1 MPFYHAGKSPD
12 DDTKQALTGDVGR
25 ACAAAA
31 SGEIGFLWRA
41 RVDWGDVLR
50 KAVARRF
57 VGSSDGFVSA
67 VSALCG
73 QCAERSGGPTP
84 TQMRKGGRPAVQA
97 RDTGGT
103 RGMTS

>member
-1 MPFYHAGKSPD
+1 MPFCHAGKSPD

-25 ACAAAA
+25 AWAAAA
-31 SGEIGFLWRA
+31 SGEIGFLRRA

-57 VGSSDGFVSA
+57 VDRQTASSVQCRRYVVNVQSA
-67 VSALCG
+67 AVVRRRRRCG
-73 QCAERSGGPTP
+73 REVD
-84 TQMRKGGRPAVQA
+84 RPFQ
-97 RDTGGT
+97 DTGGT